1 MGKRIK
7 IAIKVLDWII
17 FLGLFGVALYFTVDA
32 IEIYNLKRTAMSQ
45 SFEPITRLPT
55 IVICWDSKYHL
66 VYKNHFSIWHYST
79 YHEDNYKLLEL
90 DELKTYKS
98 NQTKETVLLQQAHLS
113 CFKISSKLEM
123 PPKPED
129 SRWIKV
135 AFKYWI
141 DPSIVEGID
150 IYIMDEADSYAYGV
164 YHYWYDGKPVKV
176 RTSLGQRYYHHL
188 TFESHEYLDDDD
200 QCSHLSSIHQKR
212 QFIKNANFSLLS
224 CPKKCSPYLLPFQD
238 LPICGF
244 TDSDLEASVCASTI
258 LSIAHADSAN
268 NGTYKRPCK
277 INQYI
282 GENVVAE
289 DNSYSST
296 M

>member
-7 IAIKVLDWII
+7 IAFKVLDWII

-45 SFEPITRLPT
+45 SFEPITQSPT
-55 IVICWDSKYHL
+55 IIFCLDSNYRF
-66 VYKNHFSIWHYST
+66 VYKDHFSIWYSSNYQDDK
-79 YHEDNYKLLEL
+79 YHTLEL
-90 DELKTYKS
+90 DEEKTF
-98 NQTKETVLLQQAHLS
+98 NDTKETVLLQQAHLS

-129 SRWIKV
+129 SRWINV
-135 AFKYWI
+135 VFKEWI
-141 DPSIVEGID
+141 DSSYVEGIE
-150 IYIMDEADSYAYGV
+150 IYITDEADSYGA

-176 RTSLGQRYYHHL
+176 RTSLGKRYYYHL

-200 QCSHLSSIHQKR
+200 QCTHLSIIQQKR
-212 QFIKNANFSLLS
+212 PFFMNANFSS
-224 CPKKCSPYLLPFQD
+224 CPKKCSPYLLPFKD

-244 TDSDLEASVCASTI
+244 TDSDSEARVCASYV
-258 LSIAHADSAN
+258 LSRAHADSAN

-277 INQYI
+277 INKYI
-282 GENVVAE
+282 AENV
-289 DNSYSST
+289 DTQDISSST
-296 M
+296 K